1 MERRNIGSMVGD
13 VARHMRR
20 AFDER
25 ARSIGV
31 TRPQWVLLSALAY
44 HEGINQGG
52 LADML
57 EVEPIT
63 LCRMI
68 DRLQDADMIER
79 RRHPT
84 DRRAW
89 CLYLTEK
96 ARVQIDKL
104 RPLAD
109 DLMDTALEGISEE
122 ERGALVRTLDTI
134 RQNLLRRPVQEPVQ
148 MDVSHG

>member
-1 MERRNIGSMVGD
+1 
-13 VARHMRR
+13 MRR

-31 TRPQWVLLSALAY
+31 TRPQWVLLSALSH
-44 HEGINQGG
+44 HEGIHQGG
-52 LADML
+52 LADLL

-68 DRLQDADMIER
+68 DRLQDADLIER

-89 CLYLTEK
+89 CLYLTDK
-96 ARVQIDKL
+96 ARLQIDKL

-109 DLMDTALEGISEE
+109 EVMEVAMGGISAEDYAAF
-122 ERGALVRTLDTI
+122 ERILETI
-134 RQNLLRRPVQEPVQ
+134 RQNMMQRPAEAAA
-148 MDVSHG
+148 SNG